1 MKLTGPHIPILL
13 FLMLLDLHA
22 FSQEAL
28 GPKATVD
35 KNKILIG
42 EPIQLN
48 LEARVPAGSA
58 IHWFSMD
65 SIPHFEWVEKGSFDS
80 SVIGDQMVYHQKL
93 LITTFDSGTVYIP
106 GLMIEIGGKQIY
118 TDSIPIEASYSPFDP
133 GKDYHDIKDIIN
145 VENPYVKYIIW
156 VIAIISLVS
165 IIAVFYFAGRQAM
178 RVVRSKTPAIR
189 LTPYEEARKSLE
201 ELKKER
207 LPEQG
212 LVKLYYTRLNDI
224 LRIFVLHKLNMSSL
238 EKTNEE
244 LIMQLRQVNISP
256 HQFSQL
262 ASALRMSDF
271 VKFAK
276 YLPDQFSNEQ
286 NFEIIE
292 SSVNILNEFEE

>member
-1 MKLTGPHIPILL
+1 MKDVGSHIQILL
-13 FLMLLDLHA
+13 FFLLLDFRG

-35 KNKILIG
+35 RNKILIG

-48 LEARVPAGSA
+48 LEARIPNGSA
-58 IHWFSMD
+58 FHWFLLD
-65 SIPHFEWVEKGSFDS
+65 SLPHFDLVDKGNLDSSSIADQMLYHQRVTITSFDS
-80 SVIGDQMVYHQKL
+80 GS
-93 LITTFDSGTVYIP
+93 VYIP
-106 GLMIEIGGKQIY
+106 GLMMEIGGKQIY
-118 TDSIPIEASYSPFDP
+118 TDSILIEVGYSPFDP
-133 GKDYHDIKDIIN
+133 NKDYHDIKDIIN
-145 VENPYVKYIIW
+145 VENPYVRYIIW
-156 VIAIISLVS
+156 GIGLISLLS
-165 IIAVFYFAGRQAM
+165 LIAVIYFVRKHPSQVM
-178 RVVRSKTPAIR
+178 RPRAPTIK
-189 LTPYEEARKSLE
+189 LTPYEEAKNALD
-201 ELKKER
+201 ELKREK

-224 LRIFVLHKLNMSSL
+224 LRVFVLHKLNMSSL

-244 LIMQLRQVNISP
+244 LIMQLRQLNISP

-262 ASALRMSDF
+262 SSALRMSDF

-292 SSVNILNEFEE
+292 SSVNLLNEFEE

>member
-1 MKLTGPHIPILL
+1 MKLSGSHIPILL
-13 FLMLLDLHA
+13 FSLLHGLPG
-22 FSQEAL
+22 FSQDVL

-35 KNKILIG
+35 KNRILIG

-48 LEARVPAGSA
+48 LEARVAAGSA
-58 IHWFSMD
+58 ILWFSID
-65 SIPHFEWVEKGSFDS
+65 SIPHFEWVDKGSLDS
-80 SVIGDQMVYHQKL
+80 ASIGDQMIYHQKL
-93 LITTFDSGTVYIP
+93 LITSFDSGRVFIP
-106 GLMIEIGGKQIY
+106 GLMMEIGGKQIY
-118 TDSIPIEASYSPFDP
+118 TDSIPVEVSYSPFDP
-133 GKDYHDIKDIIN
+133 NKDYHDIKDIIN
-145 VENPYVKYIIW
+145 VENPFVKYVIW
-156 VIAIISLVS
+156 GIAVISLLS
-165 IIAVFYFAGRQAM
+165 IAAVIYFAGRHPDQVIRTKAP
-178 RVVRSKTPAIR
+178 VVM
-189 LTPYEEARKSLE
+189 LTPYEEARKALE

-224 LRIFVLHKLNMSSL
+224 LRIFVLHKLNMSSM

-244 LIMQLRQVNISP
+244 LIMQLRQINISP

-262 ASALRMSDF
+262 TSALRMSDF

-276 YLPDQFSNEQ
+276 YLPDKFSNEQ